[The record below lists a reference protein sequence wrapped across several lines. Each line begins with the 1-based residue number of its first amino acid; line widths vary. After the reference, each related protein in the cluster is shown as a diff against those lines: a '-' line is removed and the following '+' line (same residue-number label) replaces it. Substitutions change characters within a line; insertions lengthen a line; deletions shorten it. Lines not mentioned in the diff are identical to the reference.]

1 MSYRPQNGIPVTN
14 VTGMPMTVGYNPA
27 LVGQPVIMPMGQP
40 VMVRQTLMP
49 SMIVAN
55 PSINPAAVQASRAAA
70 AQQESGFQICR
81 NFPCF

>member
-1 MSYRPQNGIPVTN
+1 MSYRPQNGIPVTS

-40 VMVRQTLMP
+40 MMVRQALMP

-55 PSINPAAVQASRAAA
+55 PSINQAAVQASRAAA
-70 AQQESGFQICR
+70 AQQESGFHV
-81 NFPCF
+81 FPFYSVL